1 MNERKED
8 EEKGTP
14 KPPPP
19 KVEPVP
25 VVSAPPETVADNL
38 VQSCP
43 SPEPSPSGSPGAG
56 RKDLIG
62 PKARADLEKIPGGKE
77 LLAQHD
83 NPDTPDEKALSLR
96 QEAAVAL
103 GKDRNRTNNADD
115 EVVAIGREVGEG
127 KKKTEIDVETR
138 TEQIELKGGDFS
150 NRTSLNQDQNNRLTR
165 KVKVAK
171 DEGKKPVYQFEEG
184 KINDRLKEKVEKRGV
199 AVREGI
205 PMEELNE

>member
-1 MNERKED
+1 MNGQND
-8 EEKGTP
+8 EQDKDTT

-19 KVEPVP
+19 KVEPAP
-25 VVSAPPETVADNL
+25 VASAPPPTVADNP
-38 VQSCP
+38 VQSC
-43 SPEPSPSGSPGAG
+43 SSGEPPASGPPGAS

-103 GKDRNRTNNADD
+103 HKDRNKADNPDD

-184 KINDRLKEKVEKRGV
+184 EINDRLKGKIEKRGV